1 MANHLGPPN
10 WKDKESR
17 FLKVGCKTTYTN
29 TCGLCYIT
37 FLIKEEKKEKL
48 PLGWI
53 FLVFLTSYWNTSILY
68 DFYKT
73 KFQNKTQRG
82 YPLSR

>member
-1 MANHLGPPN
+1 MWVAKQHTQIL
-10 WKDKESR
+10 E
-17 FLKVGCKTTYTN
+17 Y
-29 TCGLCYIT
+29 GLCYIT

-53 FLVFLTSYWNTSILY
+53 FLVFLTSYKNTTILY

-73 KFQNKTQRG
+73 KFQKKKGGGGGG